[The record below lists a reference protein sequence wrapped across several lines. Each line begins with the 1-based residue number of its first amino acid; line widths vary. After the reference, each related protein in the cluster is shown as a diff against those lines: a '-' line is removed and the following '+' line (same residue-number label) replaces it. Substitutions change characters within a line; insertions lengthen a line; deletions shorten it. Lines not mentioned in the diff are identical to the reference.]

1 MNKRIFL
8 LLVLFFGV
16 FSFVQAQD
24 DDGKIRIK
32 GVVLDEKTR
41 EPIAFANLGVLG
53 TVLGVASDIDGQFEL
68 IIPERCISH
77 VLKVSA
83 IGYGSK
89 ECKVYD
95 VKDKGKVE
103 ILLQP
108 TTYGIKT
115 VDVTAESLVFKKLLE
130 RAVANIGLNYIPRA
144 YNYEGYFEY
153 GIRVNDGE
161 RKSKEAIVKIY
172 DKNGYERSN
181 VEENFLALNYKFTQ
195 VRRSEEAVSVA
206 DGMIYFDD
214 IISADIVRNTRNIL
228 DIENLRDYT
237 LKNKGIILYDGD
249 SVQVIGYECKKPTLS
264 NAGDASV
271 TQYSGEIYIHMKNA
285 AVLKNVMHI
294 RSAGFNRMGRNLLPI
309 EGDSKS
315 NVVTTITT
323 NYKKISSYYFLSG
336 VSMVYSYNE
345 GKDVVKGELQYQTTR
360 VGISNVE
367 AIEGRTYY
375 EDMKT
380 DHDFWNRYTIYLEE
394 EE

>member
-1 MNKRIFL
+1 MNKKIFS
-8 LLVLFFGV
+8 LLVLFFGML
-16 FSFVQAQD
+16 SFVQAQD

-41 EPIAFANLGVLG
+41 EPIAFSNLGVLG
-53 TVLGVASDIDGQFEL
+53 TVLGVASDMDGQFEL

-77 VLKVSA
+77 VLKISA

-89 ECKVYD
+89 EYKVYD

-108 TTYGIKT
+108 MTYGIKA

-130 RAVANIGLNYIPRA
+130 RAVSNIGLNYIPRT

-172 DKNGYERSN
+172 DKNGYKRSN
-181 VEENFLALNYKFTQ
+181 VEEDFLALNYKFTQ

-214 IISADIVRNTRNIL
+214 IISADVVRNTRNIL
-228 DIENLRDYT
+228 DIQNLRDYT

-249 SVQVIGYECKKPTLS
+249 SVQVIGYECKKPTVS

-271 TQYSGEIYIHMKNA
+271 AQYSGEIYINMKNA
-285 AVLKNVMHI
+285 AVLKNVMRI
-294 RSAGFNRMGRNLLPI
+294 YSTGFNVMGRNLLPV

-336 VSMVYSYNE
+336 VSMVYAYNE

-360 VGISNVE
+360 VSISNVE
-367 AIEGRTYY
+367 TIDGRTYY